1 MWYFGKI
8 SLAIFC
14 ALNLAMV
21 PSSQAQNSPQDYLNT
36 HNAARS
42 AVGVGEMTWD
52 NFVAE
57 YAQNYANERSQDCAL
72 QHSTNGPYGENLA
85 IGSGDFM
92 TGKAA
97 VDLWVGEEKNY
108 DYDSNSCA
116 GGEMCGHY
124 TQVVW
129 RDSVRLGCAR
139 VQCTSGSWFVTCN
152 YDPPGNFNGQ
162 RPY

>member
-14 ALNLAMV
+14 ALSLAMV
-21 PSSQAQNSPQDYLNT
+21 PSSQAQNLPQDYLDA

-52 NFVAE
+52 NSVAE
-57 YAQNYANERSQDCAL
+57 FAQNYANQRSQDCAL
-72 QHSTNGPYGENLA
+72 QHSTNRPYGENIA
-85 IGSGDFM
+85 IGGGDF

-97 VDLWVGEEKNY
+97 VDLWVAEKQNY
-108 DYDSNSCA
+108 DHNSNSCA
-116 GGEMCGHY
+116 GGEVCGHY

-139 VQCTSGSWFVTCN
+139 VKCTSGSWFVTCN
-152 YDPPGNFNGQ
+152 YDPPGNVNG
-162 RPY
+162 RPPY